1 MAGVLVLLLALVSPL
16 DTLGDTYLFSAHML
30 QHFLLTLVVPPLLL
44 LGLPPRVV
52 ARLLQW
58 TPADRVERVL
68 GQPVLAWIVG
78 TGTLWIWHAPALY
91 DAALGNEGIHVL
103 QHLCFLVAWTIF
115 WWPVIAPLAERRRL
129 SFPGTLAYLIPA
141 SMANSLL
148 GIILTFASPGLYPS
162 YLHPAGAPGV
172 LALVRQGWG
181 LYPAVDQQAGGLLMW
196 VGAMHIFAAACI
208 GALIRWYREPEPDI
222 VYDEA
227 LDRPAAV
234 AAGQGPDPNVP
245 HGATVERLQPPHAAL
260 SLQAQAR
267 SEYE

>member
-1 MAGVLVLLLALVSPL
+1 VLVLLLALVSPL

-52 ARLLQW
+52 ARLLRW
-58 TPADRVERVL
+58 TPAERAERVL

-78 TGTLWIWHAPALY
+78 TGTLWVWHAPALY
-91 DAALGNEGIHVL
+91 DAALGNEGVHVL

-115 WWPVIAPLAERRRL
+115 WWPVIAPVAERRRL
-129 SFPGTLAYLIPA
+129 SFMGTLAYLVLA

-148 GIILTFASPGLYPS
+148 GIILTFASPGLYPA
-162 YLHPAGAPGV
+162 YLHPAGSPAV

-196 VGAMHIFAAACI
+196 VGGMHIFAAACL

-222 VYDEA
+222 VYDEVI
-227 LDRPAAV
+227 DQPAAV
-234 AAGQGPDPNVP
+234 AVGQEPGPDVP
-245 HGATVERLQPPHAAL
+245 HGATAERLQPPYSAVH
-260 SLQAQAR
+260 LQAPAR